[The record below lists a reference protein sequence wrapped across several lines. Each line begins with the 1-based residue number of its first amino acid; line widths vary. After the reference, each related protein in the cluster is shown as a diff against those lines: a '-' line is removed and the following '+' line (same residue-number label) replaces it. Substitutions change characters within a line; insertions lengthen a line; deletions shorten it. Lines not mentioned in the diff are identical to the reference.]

1 MSRYLFA
8 IWDGGGAVAP
18 ELGVA
23 RRLIENGHQ
32 VRVLADPTLRAQVAT
47 VGATFS
53 PWVRAP
59 HRTSNDPSG
68 DVVKDWEVRTPF
80 EGLRRMRDRLIGG
93 PAELVASETAEQ
105 IGDYSPDALMA
116 DYFMLGAMIAAQGA
130 GLPVAAVM
138 PNIWALPVR
147 GVPPIAAGFPLAQG
161 VPGRV
166 RDAMLIA
173 LVNRVFAKGLPAL
186 NQVRDRHGLRPLRS
200 FYDQVL
206 GVDRIFVLS
215 SSTFD
220 YASPFVPANVSYAGP
235 VLDEPQWAVPWVP
248 PWSED
253 DARPLILVGLSS
265 TFQNQGDLLQRI
277 IDALSTMPVRAVVT
291 TGPMIDADALTA
303 NSNVSVVRAVPHG
316 PIMEKAALVVTH
328 CGHGTALKALA
339 AGVPMVCLPMGRDQ
353 DDTAARIVH
362 HGAGVRLAPN
372 ASAEKIRRAVA
383 EVLERDSYRLA
394 AAQLSSSITAELASS
409 RLVEELGSLA
419 SKPNQPRQ
427 RS

>member
-32 VRVLADPTLRAQVAT
+32 VRVLADPTLRAQVAA

-53 PWVRAP
+53 PWVRTP

-116 DYFMLGAMIAAQGA
+116 DYFMFGAMIAAQGA

-265 TFQNQGDLLQRI
+265 TFQNQGDLLPRRHSSQDRPPRCRRTAGSQRVGGENPACSGGSAGTGQLPARGCPTFLVHYCRACVQPAGGRTWVPGKQAEPATP
-277 IDALSTMPVRAVVT
+277 ALLGVSPSAGANAGLLIARESRCVVQ
-291 TGPMIDADALTA
+291 P
-303 NSNVSVVRAVPHG
+303 PHAR
-316 PIMEKAALVVTH
+316 PELR
-328 CGHGTALKALA
+328 CGA
-339 AGVPMVCLPMGRDQ
+339 
-353 DDTAARIVH
+353 
-362 HGAGVRLAPN
+362 
-372 ASAEKIRRAVA
+372 
-383 EVLERDSYRLA
+383 
-394 AAQLSSSITAELASS
+394 
-409 RLVEELGSLA
+409 
-419 SKPNQPRQ
+419 
-427 RS
+427 